1 MCGSQFTFWEM
12 KMDQE
17 TSNLMP
23 LSAYRSPT
31 DRGSWNKQFGF
42 IRKRIKTPEIGFR
55 KWGPIDV
62 SNSGGL

>member
-1 MCGSQFTFWEM
+1 
-12 KMDQE
+12 MDQE

-42 IRKRIKTPEIGFR
+42 VGKRINKTPEIGFR